1 MKRLIVVLLCISM
14 VAALFSGCGSKTE
27 PSVSA
32 SDSSGATTS
41 EAPATTTGEEVT
53 ITWAIF
59 ETDNLTAEYYQN
71 IIDAFEADNP
81 GIKVETVL
89 MTGDSRG
96 QFLKT
101 LLAAGNFPDVVVEAE
116 NLANIEGLFAEVPSE
131 MLAKYDDATLVE
143 TNGAV
148 RTIPAFKQYR
158 MQCYYHKNVFESLGL
173 NAPTTW
179 DEFINVCQSIKDSG
193 QTPLMGAGAADVWAT
208 GAPYWIS
215 VANQEIMSA
224 YPNFNEDVLSGKVDW
239 ANETVSAS
247 MKRWQGLVDS
257 GYYHKGSMSFGYSQA
272 SAEFKDGSA
281 AMMIDGSWLAAG
293 LDAESNDEIGCF
305 PVPNFLDEKTY
316 CAAVSYWGV
325 YQESK
330 NKEAAFQ
337 FVNYVLGGNMDVY
350 KQYLSADGWAS
361 VTKEPVV
368 YERGPL
374 MTQFI
379 GNWSDYTLVPEITK
393 VVGDSAMPTGME
405 EYILKSMQNIFTGA
419 DVDAELQSWDTEF
432 DRLLAAQS

>member
-1 MKRLIVVLLCISM
+1 MKKLIVALLCITM
-14 VAALFSGCGSKTE
+14 LAAMFTGCGAPTE

-32 SDSSGATTS
+32 SESSAATTS

-116 NLANIEGLFAEVPSE
+116 ALANIEGLFAEVPSE
-131 MLAKYDDATLVE
+131 MLAQYDDAAIVE

-158 MQCYYHKNVFESLGL
+158 MQCYYHKDMFTAAGL
-173 NAPTTW
+173 EAPTTW
-179 DEFINVCQSIKDSG
+179 DEFINVCQTLKDAG
-193 QTPLMGAGAADVWAT
+193 QVPLMGAGAADVWAT

-224 YPNFNEDVLSGKVDW
+224 YPNFNQDLLNGTVDW
-239 ANETVSAS
+239 ANEAVSGTL
-247 MKRWQGLVDS
+247 KRWQGLVTA

-293 LDAESNDEIGCF
+293 LDAENSDEIGCF
-305 PVPNFLDEKTY
+305 PVPNYMGKKTY
-316 CAAVSYWGV
+316 CAPVSYWGV

-361 VTKEPVV
+361 VTKEPVT

-379 GNWSDYTLVPEITK
+379 NNWSDYTLVPEITK
-393 VVGDSAMPTGME
+393 VVGDNAMPTGME
-405 EYILKSMQNIFTGA
+405 EYTLKSMQNIFTGA
-419 DVDAELQSWDTEF
+419 DVDAELKNWDTEF
-432 DRLLAAQS
+432 DRLVAAQA

>member
-1 MKRLIVVLLCISM
+1 MKKLIVMLLCIGM
-14 VAALFSGCGSKTE
+14 IAAVFTGCGAKTE
-27 PSVSA
+27 PTEPA
-32 SDSSGATTS
+32 AAAT
-41 EAPATTTGEEVT
+41 EAPATEAPAPTTEEDVT

-71 IIDAFEADNP
+71 LIAAFEADNP

-89 MTGDSRG
+89 MTGDSRP

-116 NLANIEGLFAEVPSE
+116 NLANVEGLFAEVPSE
-131 MLAKYDDATLVE
+131 MLAKYDDATLVM

-158 MQCYYHKNVFESLGL
+158 MQCYYHKDVFESLGIQI
-173 NAPTTW
+173 PTTW
-179 DEFINVCQSIKDSG
+179 DEFVSVCQTIKDAG
-193 QTPLMGAGAADVWAT
+193 QVPLMGAGAADVWAT

-224 YPNFNEDVLSGKVDW
+224 YPTFNKDVLGDTVNW
-239 ANETVSAS
+239 ANDTVSATL
-247 MKRWQGLVDS
+247 KRWQGLVDAK
-257 GYYHKGSMSFGYSQA
+257 YYHKGSMSFGYSQA
-272 SAEFKDGSA
+272 SAEFLDGNA

-293 LDAESNDEIGCF
+293 LDASSNTEIGCF
-305 PVPNFLDEKTY
+305 PVPNFNGEKTY
-316 CAAVSYWGV
+316 CAAISYWGV

-337 FVNYVLGGNMDVY
+337 FVDYILGGNADVY

-361 VTKEPVV
+361 VTKEAVT
-368 YERGPL
+368 YDRGPL

-379 GNWSDYTLVPEITK
+379 SNWADYTLVPEITK
-393 VVGDSAMPTGME
+393 IVGDYALPTGIE

-419 DVDAELQSWDTEF
+419 DVDAELANWDAEF
-432 DRLLAAQS
+432 DRLLAAQE